1 MDSPQIMY
9 SYKTIIFDNRD
20 CYLIYGSFSIKNLQV
35 FNVTCFRQ

>member
-20 CYLIYGSFSIKNLQV
+20 LLFNLWLI
-35 FNVTCFRQ
+35 FN